1 MQQALTRCGLKRQ
14 IPRMND
20 EEKWDKVLS
29 GGELQ
34 RIGFAHLLVLQPD
47 IVIMD
52 EATAALDAAGH
63 DAMMELFRSEHSHV
77 TLISVGHRVELE
89 DYQDR
94 KLTLHRLATRVEMAA
109 GETIHHNRRL
119 SSLLRRALRPRPS
132 PDPASPIPT

>member
-1 MQQALTRCGLKRQ
+1 VTGL
-14 IPRMND
+14 
-20 EEKWDKVLS
+20 WTA
-29 GGELQ
+29 
-34 RIGFAHLLVLQPD
+34 FAD
-47 IVIMD
+47 
-52 EATAALDAAGH
+52 LDASVGIVESERITIEESPDGDIHLDDLAVAQHDGRIMIHEAEALITAGQ
-63 DAMMELFRSEHSHV
+63 DAMIELFRSELSHV

-89 DYQDR
+89 DYHDR